1 MSEVDSFVH
10 KLHHLREK
18 GSTQIT
24 VDIDYLLGVL
34 NNHTQPQ
41 PVAADPAQGVLG
53 IDGGQFS

>member
-24 VDIDYLLGVL
+24 VDIDFLLGVL
-34 NNHTQPQ
+34 NDHTQLQ
-41 PVAADPAQGVLG
+41 PVAADPAQGVLS
-53 IDGGQFS
+53 IDGGQFG